1 MSTEDDLQVKAQRI
15 FTEDEIDNNYEEIG
29 RNYSEIPDE
38 ILKFTRK
45 YWTFLENKQQLI
57 FQSDKVYGDN
67 LKPQDLY
74 TPNYINLYGRFYY
87 DS

>member
-1 MSTEDDLQVKAQRI
+1 MTTEDDLQVKAQRI

-45 YWTFLENKQQLI
+45 YWTFLENK
-57 FQSDKVYGDN
+57 
-67 LKPQDLY
+67 
-74 TPNYINLYGRFYY
+74 
-87 DS
+87 